1 MHDYTAAAVTEET
14 KPPSE
19 TTKSA
24 SEPSNAAPG
33 QPPSGTPPSNDGG
46 ERVEGAEPQAAPDPL
61 AEALAEAT
69 RFKDQLLRVAADF
82 DNFRKRTRRE
92 LEEAERRGRDDLLKE
107 LLPVFDNIERAA
119 AHVSSAEETGGV
131 KALAEGIDLVLRQFL
146 DTLKKLGIERVPS
159 VGEPFDPAV
168 HEAIQHLETSE
179 FPPGM
184 IAAEVQA
191 GYRSAERL
199 VRPALVVVAKAP
211 SEAQR
216 SDSGDGASGSED
228 AN

>member
-1 MHDYTAAAVTEET
+1 MRDYTAAAVTEET

-19 TTKSA
+19 TTKSE
-24 SEPSNAAPG
+24 SEPSNPAPG
-33 QPPSGTPPSNDGG
+33 QPASGNPTSNDGG
-46 ERVEGAEPQAAPDPL
+46 EREEGAEPQAAPDPL
-61 AEALAEAT
+61 AEAQAEAA

-119 AHVSSAEETGGV
+119 AHVSTAEETGGV
-131 KALAEGIDLVLRQFL
+131 KALAEGIDLVLRQFF

-179 FPPGM
+179 FPPGT

-211 SEAQR
+211 SEAKR
-216 SDSGDGASGSED
+216 SDTGDGAGAEG